1 MSRGGRGGGRGGRGG
16 MNRSFNREQLAA
28 MGVANNE
35 MLPTLVTQ
43 PPPLFP
49 LLERHP
55 VPLTQSIET
64 DYLLILRQDFVDHMQ
79 LSSAYLKLPQETK
92 SGQPEKEIDK
102 LVAQLPAAKEKFDWT
117 LFPAELRPKMLAKRV
132 KKPQKQSEVN
142 VEEKLVVV
150 GILVWVGV

>member
-1 MSRGGRGGGRGGRGG
+1 

-55 VPLTQSIET
+55 VPLTQSLET

-79 LSSAYLKLPQETK
+79 LSSAYLKPPQEAK

-102 LVAQLPAAKEKFDWT
+102 LVAQLPAAKEKFDWNF
-117 LFPAELRPKMLAKRV
+117 FPAELRPKMLAKKGV
-132 KKPQKQSEVN
+132 KKLEKQSEMN
-142 VEEKLVVV
+142 LEEKLVFVKVV
-150 GILVWVGV
+150 VWGVKIKLQVDKIGET

>member
-1 MSRGGRGGGRGGRGG
+1 

-55 VPLTQSIET
+55 VPLTQSVET

-92 SGQPEKEIDK
+92 QPEKEIDK

-132 KKPQKQSEVN
+132 KKPEKQSEVN

-150 GILVWVGV
+150 VILV